1 MPVRGVFGGN
11 QLGVLGSY
19 QALLAE
25 FFPKISLVFSPPSA
39 AWECRFS
46 QNDLHFDHLSAGVA
60 PPTSETRSLEVF
72 PSQLSLKINQRQQEA
87 WRAAVHGVT
96 KSRTGLSS

>member
-1 MPVRGVFGGN
+1 MPVKGVFGGN

-25 FFPKISLVFSPPSA
+25 FFPKMSLVFSPPSA
-39 AWECRFS
+39 AWERRFS
-46 QNDLHFDHLSAGVA
+46 QNDLHCDHLSAGVA

-72 PSQLSLKINQRQQEA
+72 PSQLSFDNKLEA
-87 WRAAVHGVT
+87 VG
-96 KSRTGLSS
+96 GLASCSPWCRKE